1 MKVRTTIAPHEV
13 LDVDEAEYLDLQRQG
28 LLLPD
33 PAEEQYRIAEGAA
46 AGAKP
51 RTKTDSKEG

>member
-13 LDVDEAEYLDLQRQG
+13 LDVDEAEYLDLSRQG

-33 PAEEQYRIAEGAA
+33 PADEQRATAQTA
-46 AGAKP
+46 VDKP
-51 RTKTDSKEG
+51 VTSKKKED